1 VIETENFGNMYDAN
15 SNMLQTPF
23 LPFAYRHPSLNP
35 FCDVAKTPIGAP
47 APLGKN
53 RKACVPNGKTD
64 TFESPQTTARAIR
77 WDLLKAVAT
86 LLPKS
91 RTAICRRRMIP
102 KRSHVAVYRSHDNG
116 STFYGGLQICGS
128 VWSCPP
134 CSSKISTKRAIE
146 VKTMM
151 DIWKSRGG
159 KILMVTFTFPHHF
172 GQRLHLLYKKFSA
185 ARRKQ
190 FFNSKTWR
198 NWKKSIGFHHS
209 IEALEVNEGENG
221 WHIHL
226 HFMIFYMLGSDTKEP
241 LASDLLPAWQSA
253 CIAEGLGRPNE
264 HGLVISDAEEAGSY
278 ISKWGMELELT
289 KSCIKRGRDGNRT
302 PWDLLRDFM
311 ETGNVRSGELFKE
324 YANVFK
330 GKEQL
335 HCSRRLR
342 KDLGLGSEKTDQQLV
357 EENIQRAERLGSFRW
372 DEWQLILKHCA
383 EGWVLEIAKYGGW
396 EAVEKFM
403 DSLIR
408 AG

>member
-1 VIETENFGNMYDAN
+1 MKPAEPALVSI
-15 SNMLQTPF
+15 
-23 LPFAYRHPSLNP
+23 
-35 FCDVAKTPIGAP
+35 AKS
-47 APLGKN
+47 
-53 RKACVPNGKTD
+53 VYQMEKTD

-77 WDLLKAVAT
+77 WDLLKTVAK

-91 RTAICRRRMIP
+91 RTAICHRRMIP
-102 KRSHVAVYRSHDNG
+102 KRSHVSVYRSNDND

-128 VWSCPP
+128 VWLCPL

-146 VKTMM
+146 IKTMM
-151 DIWKSRGG
+151 DTWKLRGG

-172 GQRLHLLYKKFSA
+172 GQRLNLLYKKFSA
-185 ARRKQ
+185 VRRKQ

-198 NWKKSIGFHHS
+198 DWKELIGFRHS
-209 IEALEVNEGENG
+209 IAALEVNYGENG

-226 HFMIFYMLGSDTKEP
+226 HFVIFYMPGSDTKEP
-241 LASDLLPAWQSA
+241 LASDLLSAWQSA
-253 CIAEGLGRPNE
+253 CVAEGLSRPNE
-264 HGLVISDAEEAGSY
+264 HGIVISDAEEAGSY

-289 KSCIKRGRDGNRT
+289 KSCIKKGREGNRT
-302 PWDLLRDFM
+302 PWDLLRDFK
-311 ETGNVRSGELFKE
+311 ETGNIRSGELWKE
-324 YANVFK
+324 YAKVFK
-330 GKEQL
+330 GKQQL
-335 HCSRRLR
+335 DVSPGMK
-342 KDLGLGSEKTDQQLV
+342 KDLGLGLEKTDLRLV
-357 EENIQRAERLGSFRW
+357 EEKTQHAKRLGSFRW